1 MAFHNS
7 MMGVN
12 ASGMKLEAI
21 ASRYSR
27 CPLYRVSQIFIRG
40 NVSGGGPY
48 YAAGRAAS
56 QNDHDMPAVARQGDC
71 TPAPSQ

>member
-7 MMGVN
+7 MMGIN

-27 CPLYRVSQIFIRG
+27 RPLYRVSQIFIRG

-71 TPAPSQ
+71 TPAPSP

>member
-7 MMGVN
+7 MMSKN
-12 ASGMKLEAI
+12 SSGMKLEAI

-48 YAAGRAAS
+48 YAAGRAACR
-56 QNDHDMPAVARQGDC
+56 PV
-71 TPAPSQ
+71 